1 MKYSKRAEVFRQLRM
16 GYCGFLTSV
25 LWRLTGDKELFTE
38 AMQYALLGMWQNVEK
53 LNGKKVGAYIY
64 RIALTAN
71 SKAWRNRI
79 GRDGRISRSQVG
91 IEKDPAVRI
100 GESELVEMVRR
111 AIAQLPAKQS
121 KAIVMRYLEQQD
133 YKGISAELGCSEA
146 GARSNVSKALAAL
159 KSRLANLVE
168 GVE

>member
-1 MKYSKRAEVFRQLRM
+1 MRYSKRAELFRQLKTR
-16 GYCGFLTSV
+16 YSGFLTSV
-25 LWRLTGDKELFTE
+25 LWRLTGDRELFTE
-38 AMQYALLGMWQNVEK
+38 AMQYALLGMWQHIEK
-53 LNGKKVGAYIY
+53 LNSKKAGAYIY

-79 GRDGRISRSQVG
+79 GRDGQISRSQVS

-100 GESELVEMVRR
+100 GESELVGMVRR

-121 KAIVMRYLEQQD
+121 RAIVMRYLEQQD
-133 YKGISAELGCSEA
+133 YKSISTELCCTEA

-159 KSRLANLVE
+159 KSKLANLA
-168 GVE
+168 